1 MHSCS
6 KGITFWLTSNL
17 ISITQF
23 DVTMSG
29 LLGGGGH
36 TQPVGSLIT
45 LGVLESIN
53 YLAQWHAGLDIL
65 ALKNV

>member
-6 KGITFWLTSNL
+6 KGITLWLTSNL

-29 LLGGGGH
+29 LLGGH
-36 TQPVGSLIT
+36 TQPAGSLIT

-53 YLAQWHAGLDIL
+53 YLAQWHAGWDSL

>member
-29 LLGGGGH
+29 LLGGH
-36 TQPVGSLIT
+36 TQPAVGSLNT